1 MPGAQDGQQRGKQT
15 FGGPVFP
22 PGKSCSHTGQA
33 CPGIYVGTGQAQ
45 ACE

>member
-1 MPGAQDGQQRGKQT
+1 MPGAQDGQGRGKKT

-22 PGKSCSHTGQA
+22 PGKNCSHTGQA
-33 CPGIYVGTGQAQ
+33 PSGVYVGTGQAQ